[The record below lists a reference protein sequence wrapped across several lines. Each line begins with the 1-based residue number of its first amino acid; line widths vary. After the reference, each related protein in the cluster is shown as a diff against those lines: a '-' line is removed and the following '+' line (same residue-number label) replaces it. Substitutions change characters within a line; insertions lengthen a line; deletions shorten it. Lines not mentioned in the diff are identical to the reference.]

1 MGVIIIEGGRNMR
14 RGFLFLI
21 TCVSLVSLP
30 LTAFAFQ
37 IEEGVIDEVRG
48 PVTVVSFEGEARRG
62 KAGDFVMSGEAI
74 ETGPGGFARV
84 VMADGSVMEVF
95 EKSRTE
101 VIDSRV
107 YQRSSHALA
116 LFMGRVWAGIVGD
129 DEGETSFEV
138 VTPTAVAGVRGTQF
152 STGVAVDGATRVG
165 VDKGAVTV
173 TTESGEISLEAGKET
188 IVEWD
193 GQAGPAKDYL
203 GGEQSWRDWA
213 LEHQDKLVR
222 HGDRIV
228 PLIMKEA
235 RQSRRK
241 MWRIKNRGDAIFK
254 RLKNQAERQQRRGR
268 AVKLTPAQQRQ
279 LANYIKS
286 LLKALLELYV
296 ADQKMMAKYYILKQI
311 HADTIENPDIYSP
324 EFIEVV
330 EEAVEEAEEIGI
342 EQIHNQNRQVISAY
356 LTALDE
362 FAKKHK
368 LGKYKAG
375 APVED
380 RKGDLSDALEKYREG
395 RPR

>member
-1 MGVIIIEGGRNMR
+1 M
-14 RGFLFLI
+14 
-21 TCVSLVSLP
+21 
-30 LTAFAFQ
+30 
-37 IEEGVIDEVRG
+37 
-48 PVTVVSFEGEARRG
+48 VSFEGEARR
-62 KAGDFVMSGEAI
+62 AATGDFVMSGEAI

-84 VMADGSVMEVF
+84 VMSDGSVMEVF
-95 EKSRTE
+95 EKSRAE

-116 LFMGRVWAGIVGD
+116 LFMGRVWAGVVGD
-129 DEGETSFEV
+129 DERETSFEV

-165 VDKGAVTV
+165 VDQGTV
-173 TTESGEISLEAGKET
+173 SVRTESGEVSLDAGEET
-188 IVEWD
+188 TVEWD
-193 GQAGPAKDYL
+193 GEAGPAKDYV
-203 GGEQSWRDWA
+203 GGEQSWREWA

-228 PLIMKEA
+228 PLIMKDA

-254 RLKNQAERQQRRGR
+254 RLKKQAERQRKRGK

-311 HADTIENPDIYSP
+311 RADTVENPEIYSP

-330 EEAVEEAEEIGI
+330 EDAVEEAEEIGI
-342 EQIHNQNRQVISAY
+342 EQMHNQNRQVISAY

-362 FAKKHK
+362 FAEKHK
-368 LGKYKAG
+368 LGKYKEG
-375 APVED
+375 AFEDD
-380 RKGDLSDALEKYREG
+380 RKGELTEALEKYREG
-395 RPR
+395 RPQ